1 MKNHIKIADLQIP
14 KNIWELTEEE
24 RKELV
29 ITVKEFLET
38 LVDRQI
44 KHNTNKK
51 VFMVKLLE
59 STIIVNEQEEQYE
72 ICQIIKE
79 IKDMIE

>member
-14 KNIWELTEEE
+14 KNIWGLTEEE

>member
-44 KHNTNKK
+44 KDNTNKK